1 MQVYYAF
8 FFNIYVWAAS
18 TFINVLLASV
28 FVPLPAAVSSRCFA
42 LFGLF
47 LGPPAPVFFGIRLHM
62 KWTEREHLI
71 WRLPCFHSWSFPPFF
86 TPSFFFFPD
95 YRLSG
100 SARIPFLTH
109 QNGDIHLKDDICGEF
124 LNNLIVI
131 RHRRGRGGGYDG
143 GE

>member
-1 MQVYYAF
+1 MHSSS
-8 FFNIYVWAAS
+8 IYMYELQALSS
-18 TFINVLLASV
+18 TFSW
-28 FVPLPAAVSSRCFA
+28 R
-42 LFGLF
+42 LF
-47 LGPPAPVFFGIRLHM
+47 LSLFLKQSVADVSHFLGCFWALQLPQFFWDPASHEVDRTRAPYLAFAVFSQ
-62 KWTEREHLI
+62 LI
-71 WRLPCFHSWSFPPFF
+71 V
-86 TPSFFFFPD
+86 PSFFLPPPFFFPD